1 MTGFA
6 RVAGPAALLC
16 FLAASAIFGAMPDAV
31 ATGFSHLTHPLAWLG
46 ARGMPH
52 AAIFNFTGFVLPGL
66 LVAVALWS
74 LRPALP
80 TPARWSARLGA
91 QLVVLS
97 ALGFAAQGLLPLD
110 LDDPD
115 GRAASLHATA
125 WIAWWLAFC
134 AGALGLALGLRGE
147 PTHRR
152 LAAIS
157 AAAAVA
163 VPLIVFVAPLWL
175 PVALAQR
182 VAFALWFVWAIAATR
197 RRPLSRA

>member
-16 FLAASAIFGAMPDAV
+16 FVAAAAIFGAMPDAV

-46 ARGMPH
+46 ARDMPH
-52 AAIFNFTGFVLPGL
+52 AAIFNVTGFVLPGL
-66 LVAVALWS
+66 LAAVGLWS

-110 LDDPD
+110 LEDPD
-115 GRAASLHATA
+115 GPAASLHATA

-134 AGALGLALGLRGE
+134 TGALGLALGLWRE

-157 AAAAVA
+157 ASAAVA
-163 VPLIVFVAPLWL
+163 LPLIVFVAPLWL
-175 PVALAQR
+175 PIAMAQR